1 MAKERGKEKI
11 AKERTI
17 RRAKEKRPKEKER
30 TASHSNKGGKGQQ
43 EKDRCAICWKTG
55 HTPEKCWFNS
65 KGQPKGKGKKGVA
78 GITEDNTSVV
88 SAGPSASQV
97 GGQSIIT
104 LPSTTTSNKGKNVGM
119 IGEHRLLMVKATSSG
134 QHRRVSPKAILA
146 IPEASIS
153 TGSAILAK
161 DPNTKVFVVKGKKGA
176 TRKYS
181 MQHQGHSILAI
192 RLGQHA
198 WQWDEESNAWD
209 CKEFR
214 KKWKLLHAPHETFQG
229 TRVWALQVFERS
241 DTARV
246 AKVASRG
253 TLLVDTGACSS
264 VCRPE
269 AFPSALLHPNAVE
282 ELYTVD
288 DTPLKACGEIRPQ
301 LRLGDEL
308 KEEAQVTFQVV
319 EGVNENILSVNRA
332 LDMGA
337 SVHFES
343 DNCYIQWADGRKATF
358 ARQGKQF
365 LLPYKLLINQK

>member
-1 MAKERGKEKI
+1 MPWTSALLVMAKERRKEKM

-17 RRAKEKRPKEKER
+17 RMAKEKRPKEKER
-30 TASHSNKGGKGQQ
+30 TATATK

-55 HTPEKCWFNS
+55 HTTEKCWFNS
-65 KGQPKGKGKKGVA
+65 KGQPKGKGNKGVA

-97 GGQSIIT
+97 GRQSIIT

-134 QHRRVSPKAILA
+134 QHRHVSPKAILA
-146 IPEASIS
+146 IPEASTF
-153 TGSAILAK
+153 TGNAILAK
-161 DPNTKVFVVKGKKGA
+161 ESLVAKLEANLPTKINLDGTTLIPTPIAKVFVVKGKKGA
-176 TRKYS
+176 TRKYATPGS
-181 MQHQGHSILAI
+181 QYPDYTFRST
-192 RLGQHA
+192 
-198 WQWDEESNAWD
+198 WQWNGESNAWD

-214 KKWKLLHAPHETFQG
+214 KKWKLLHEPRETFQG
-229 TRVWALQVFERS
+229 TRVWALQVFQRS

-269 AFPSALLHPNAVE
+269 AFPSALLDPNAVE

-301 LRLGDEL
+301 LRLGDKL

-319 EGVNENILSVNRA
+319 DE
-332 LDMGA
+332 
-337 SVHFES
+337 
-343 DNCYIQWADGRKATF
+343 RK
-358 ARQGKQF
+358 RPVSQQGIGHGSQCP
-365 LLPYKLLINQK
+365 L

>member
-1 MAKERGKEKI
+1 LAKESLVAKLEANLPTKI
-11 AKERTI
+11 NLDGTTLI
-17 RRAKEKRPKEKER
+17 P
-30 TASHSNKGGKGQQ
+30 
-43 EKDRCAICWKTG
+43 
-55 HTPEKCWFNS
+55 TPI
-65 KGQPKGKGKKGVA
+65 A
-78 GITEDNTSVV
+78 
-88 SAGPSASQV
+88 
-97 GGQSIIT
+97 
-104 LPSTTTSNKGKNVGM
+104 
-119 IGEHRLLMVKATSSG
+119 
-134 QHRRVSPKAILA
+134 
-146 IPEASIS
+146 
-153 TGSAILAK
+153 
-161 DPNTKVFVVKGKKGA
+161 KVFVVKGKKGA
-176 TRKYS
+176 TRKYATPGS
-181 MQHQGHSILAI
+181 QYPDYTFRST
-192 RLGQHA
+192 
-198 WQWDEESNAWD
+198 WQWNGESNAWD

-214 KKWKLLHAPHETFQG
+214 KKWKLLHEPHETFQG
-229 TRVWALQVFERS
+229 TRVWALQVFQRS

-269 AFPSALLHPNAVE
+269 AFPSALLDPNAVE

-301 LRLGDEL
+301 LRLGDKL

-319 EGVNENILSVNRA
+319 EGVNENIPSVNRA

-365 LLPYKLLINQK
+365 LLPFEELEQPTTRYGKVAAIDEADEDAMAVQAYAMQEDKEAEAVQEYARREEEVRKAKELLEQDPGLWQTWRRKRNPRHLWSQRGCHNL